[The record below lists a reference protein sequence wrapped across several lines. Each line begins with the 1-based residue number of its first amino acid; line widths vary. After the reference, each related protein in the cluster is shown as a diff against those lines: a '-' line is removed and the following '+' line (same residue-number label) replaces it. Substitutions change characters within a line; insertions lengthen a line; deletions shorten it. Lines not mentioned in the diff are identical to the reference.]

1 MEKALFGAGCF
12 WGVEDF
18 FLQVPGVSE
27 AISGYAGG
35 TSQAPTY
42 KQVCAGNTNHAEVVE
57 VTFDPEKVAYAA
69 LVDLFFKMHNPT
81 QLNRQGPDF
90 GTQYRSVIFTHG
102 PEQARIAAVDKAYPT
117 VVAIYGND
125 RAGGGSGVLYDP
137 DGFQVAFTKAM
148 ASPALVEIRAEV
160 RLPLRGLDLAVEQTL
175 LGAAA
180 PPDCGRKAG
189 RLPARDICWTGVA
202 IIFSGRLA
210 SWWQA
215 LHPMNTRSV
224 KSV

>member
-90 GTQYRSVIFTHG
+90 GTQYRTVIFTHG
-102 PEQARIAAVDKAYPT
+102 PEQARVAAERLEAAKASGRYKSPIVTQIEPAPT
-117 VVAIYGND
+117 FW
-125 RAGGGSGVLYDP
+125 RAEDYHQRYFQKHGGSCHVS
-137 DGFQVAFTKAM
+137 F
-148 ASPALVEIRAEV
+148 AEV
-160 RLPLRGLDLAVEQTL
+160 QN
-175 LGAAA
+175 
-180 PPDCGRKAG
+180 
-189 RLPARDICWTGVA
+189 
-202 IIFSGRLA
+202 S
-210 SWWQA
+210 
-215 LHPMNTRSV
+215 
-224 KSV
+224 